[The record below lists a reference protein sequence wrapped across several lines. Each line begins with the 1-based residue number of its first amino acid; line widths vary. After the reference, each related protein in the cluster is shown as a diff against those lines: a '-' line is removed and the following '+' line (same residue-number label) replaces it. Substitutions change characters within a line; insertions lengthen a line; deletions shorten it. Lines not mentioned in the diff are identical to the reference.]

1 MTLGQ
6 RIQELRRQAGLTQE
20 QLAERMGVT
29 RQAVSKWESDGGV
42 PELDTLIAMSRLFH
56 VTIGQLL
63 GVEEAPQGDG
73 DSGQED
79 GGQAQAGAGLDEE
92 QVETILRRYVEATRA
107 QRQAP
112 PSMYGKY
119 GWKAP
124 LIAVAGL
131 AAVVVVLGLF
141 MNDMNSKIRSM
152 RSTLSDLQMTV
163 WDWEYEMAN
172 MQSDIREM
180 QEDQNSL
187 FSSLDSAVTGFDP
200 EGETVELELS
210 AVLKTYTPGTQLQFV
225 LAWTRA
231 DGTAGETASEWI
243 DGPEFR
249 AQLEMPMNEGVEAIL
264 RLQSADGIIQQ
275 QDLVLDL
282 PGLSAEDFQLS
293 AGSLSGLY
301 SIAVGNGATATA
313 EDPAIR
319 VWSPYPEL
327 FWPETAQLTVT
338 LNGEVLETTTLSLT
352 EEETGDWYGRDG
364 QGVRQI
370 RLAQEDVLEFS
381 LRLTDNL
388 GRETVRTSTVLGDEN
403 APRESTA
410 PLQIN

>member
-152 RSTLSDLQMTV
+152 RVHIIRS
-163 WDWEYEMAN
+163 AN
-172 MQSDIREM
+172 DRVG
-180 QEDQNSL
+180 L
-187 FSSLDSAVTGFDP
+187 
-200 EGETVELELS
+200 
-210 AVLKTYTPGTQLQFV
+210 
-225 LAWTRA
+225 
-231 DGTAGETASEWI
+231 
-243 DGPEFR
+243 
-249 AQLEMPMNEGVEAIL
+249 GV
-264 RLQSADGIIQQ
+264 
-275 QDLVLDL
+275 
-282 PGLSAEDFQLS
+282 
-293 AGSLSGLY
+293 
-301 SIAVGNGATATA
+301 
-313 EDPAIR
+313 
-319 VWSPYPEL
+319 
-327 FWPETAQLTVT
+327 
-338 LNGEVLETTTLSLT
+338 
-352 EEETGDWYGRDG
+352 
-364 QGVRQI
+364 
-370 RLAQEDVLEFS
+370 
-381 LRLTDNL
+381 
-388 GRETVRTSTVLGDEN
+388 
-403 APRESTA
+403 
-410 PLQIN
+410 

>member
-6 RIQELRRQAGLTQE
+6 RIQKLRKGAGLTQE

-63 GVEEAPQGDG
+63 GVEELRK
-73 DSGQED
+73 SGVGSGED
-79 GGQAQAGAGLDEE
+79 GGQTQVGTGLHEA
-92 QVETILRRYVEATRA
+92 QVEAILRRYVEATRA

-112 PSMYGKY
+112 PRMYGKY

-124 LIAVAGL
+124 LLAVAGL
-131 AAVVVVLGLF
+131 AALMVLLGLF
-141 MNDMNSKIRSM
+141 MNHVNSTIGNM
-152 RSTLSDLQMTV
+152 RATLSNLQTTV
-163 WDWEYEMAN
+163 WDWEYEISN
-172 MQSDIREM
+172 IQSDIRQM
-180 QEDQNSL
+180 QEEQNSL

-200 EGETVELELS
+200 EGETVEVELA

-225 LAWTRA
+225 LAWVWA
-231 DGTAGETASEWI
+231 DGTAGETASQWI
-243 DGPEFR
+243 NGPEFR
-249 AQLEMPMNEGVEAIL
+249 ARLELSMNVEVDADL
-264 RLQSADGIIQQ
+264 RLRSADGTIQQ

-301 SIAVGNGATATA
+301 SIAVGMSGSATA
-313 EDPAIR
+313 ENP
-319 VWSPYPEL
+319 VVVVLSPYPEL
-327 FWPETAQLTVT
+327 FWPETATLTVT
-338 LNGEVLETTTLSLT
+338 LNGKVLETTDLTLT
-352 EEETGDWYGRDG
+352 EHEPGVWYGQDG
-364 QGVRQI
+364 REPRQV

-381 LRLTDNL
+381 LLLTDNL
-388 GRETVRTSTVLGDEN
+388 GREIVCSETVLGDED
-403 APRESTA
+403 APRASQRI
-410 PLQIN
+410 P

>member
-63 GVEEAPQGDG
+63 GVEEAQQPDDNGDEG
-73 DSGQED
+73 PSPEE
-79 GGQAQAGAGLDEE
+79 AGLDEE
-92 QVETILRRYVEATRA
+92 QVEAILRRYVEAT
-107 QRQAP
+107 QKQAPPSP

-172 MQSDIREM
+172 MQSQIQQM

-200 EGETVELELS
+200 ERETVELELS

-249 AQLEMPMNEGVEAIL
+249 AQLELPMTTEVDADL

-313 EDPAIR
+313 ADPAIR

-381 LRLTDNL
+381 LLMTDNL

>member
-6 RIQELRRQAGLTQE
+6 RIQKLRKGAGLTQE

-56 VTIGQLL
+56 VTIAQLL
-63 GVEEAPQGDG
+63 GVEELRK
-73 DSGQED
+73 SGVGSGED
-79 GGQAQAGAGLDEE
+79 GGQTQVGTGLHEA
-92 QVETILRRYVEATRA
+92 QVEAILRRYVEATRA

-124 LIAVAGL
+124 LLAVAGL
-131 AAVVVVLGLF
+131 AALMVLLGLF
-141 MNDMNSKIRSM
+141 MNHVNSTIGNM
-152 RSTLSDLQMTV
+152 RATLSNLQTTV
-163 WDWEYEMAN
+163 WDWEYEISN
-172 MQSDIREM
+172 IQSDIRQM
-180 QEDQNSL
+180 QEEQNSL

-200 EGETVELELS
+200 EGETVEVELA

-225 LAWTRA
+225 LAWVWA
-231 DGTAGETASEWI
+231 DGTAGETASQWI
-243 DGPEFR
+243 NGPEFR
-249 AQLEMPMNEGVEAIL
+249 ARLELSMNVEVDADL
-264 RLQSADGIIQQ
+264 RLRSADGTIQQ

-301 SIAVGNGATATA
+301 SIAVGMSGSATA
-313 EDPAIR
+313 ENP
-319 VWSPYPEL
+319 VVVVLSPYPEL
-327 FWPETAQLTVT
+327 FWPETATLTVT
-338 LNGEVLETTTLSLT
+338 LNGKVLETTDLTLT
-352 EEETGDWYGRDG
+352 EHEPGVWYGQDG
-364 QGVRQI
+364 REPRQV

-381 LRLTDNL
+381 LLLTDNL
-388 GRETVRTSTVLGDEN
+388 GREIVCSETVLGDED
-403 APRESTA
+403 APRASQRI
-410 PLQIN
+410 P

>member
-6 RIQELRRQAGLTQE
+6 RIQELRKGAGLTQE

-63 GVEEAPQGDG
+63 GVEELRK
-73 DSGQED
+73 SGGGSGED
-79 GGQAQAGAGLDEE
+79 GGQTQVGTGLHEA
-92 QVETILRRYVEATRA
+92 QVEAILRRYVEATRA

-124 LIAVAGL
+124 LLAVAGL
-131 AAVVVVLGLF
+131 AALMVLLGLF
-141 MNDMNSKIRSM
+141 MNHVNSTIGNM
-152 RSTLSDLQMTV
+152 RATLSNLQTTV
-163 WDWEYEMAN
+163 WDWEYEISN
-172 MQSDIREM
+172 IQSDIRQM
-180 QEDQNSL
+180 QEEQNSL

-200 EGETVELELS
+200 ERETVELELC
-210 AVLKTYTPGTQLQFV
+210 AVLKTYTPRTQLQFV
-225 LAWTRA
+225 LAWVRA

-243 DGPEFR
+243 NGPEFR
-249 AQLEMPMNEGVEAIL
+249 TRLELPMDVEVDADL

-282 PGLSAEDFQLS
+282 PGLRSEDFQLS
-293 AGSLSGLY
+293 ALSLSGLY
-301 SIAVGNGATATA
+301 SIAVGMSGSATA
-313 EDPAIR
+313 ENP
-319 VWSPYPEL
+319 VVVVLSPYPEL
-327 FWPETAQLTVT
+327 FWPMSAQLTVT
-338 LNGEVLETTTLSLT
+338 LNGEVLETTDLTLT
-352 EEETGDWYGRDG
+352 EHERGVWYGQDG
-364 QGVRQI
+364 QGPRQM

-388 GRETVRTSTVLGDEN
+388 GREIVCSETVLGDED
-403 APRESTA
+403 APRASQRI
-410 PLQIN
+410 P

>member
-6 RIQELRRQAGLTQE
+6 RIQELRKGAGLTQE

-63 GVEEAPQGDG
+63 GVEELRK
-73 DSGQED
+73 SGGGSGED
-79 GGQAQAGAGLDEE
+79 GGQTQVGTGLHEA
-92 QVETILRRYVEATRA
+92 QVEAILRRYVEATRA

-124 LIAVAGL
+124 LLAVAGL
-131 AAVVVVLGLF
+131 AALMVLLGLF
-141 MNDMNSKIRSM
+141 MNHVNSTIGNM
-152 RSTLSDLQMTV
+152 RATLSNLQTTV
-163 WDWEYEMAN
+163 WDWEYEISN
-172 MQSDIREM
+172 IQSDIRQM
-180 QEDQNSL
+180 QEEQNSL

-200 EGETVELELS
+200 ERETVELELS
-210 AVLKTYTPGTQLQFV
+210 AVLKNDTPRTQLQFV
-225 LAWTRA
+225 LAWVRA

-243 DGPEFR
+243 NGPEFR
-249 AQLEMPMNEGVEAIL
+249 TRMELPMDVEVDADL

-293 AGSLSGLY
+293 ALSLSGLY
-301 SIAVGNGATATA
+301 SIAVGMSGSATA
-313 EDPAIR
+313 ENP
-319 VWSPYPEL
+319 VVVVLSPYPEL
-327 FWPETAQLTVT
+327 FWPMSAQLTVT
-338 LNGEVLETTTLSLT
+338 LNGEVLETTDLTLT
-352 EEETGDWYGRDG
+352 EHERGVWYGQDG
-364 QGVRQI
+364 QGPRQM

-388 GRETVRTSTVLGDEN
+388 GREIVCSETVLGDED
-403 APRESTA
+403 APRASQRI
-410 PLQIN
+410 P

>member
-6 RIQELRRQAGLTQE
+6 RIQKLRKGAGLTQE

-63 GVEEAPQGDG
+63 GVEELRK
-73 DSGQED
+73 SGVGSGED
-79 GGQAQAGAGLDEE
+79 GGQTQVGTGLHEA
-92 QVETILRRYVEATRA
+92 QVEAILRRYVEATRA

-124 LIAVAGL
+124 LLAVAGL
-131 AAVVVVLGLF
+131 AALMVLLGLF
-141 MNDMNSKIRSM
+141 MNHVNSTIGNM
-152 RSTLSDLQMTV
+152 RATLSNLQTTV
-163 WDWEYEMAN
+163 WDWEYEISN
-172 MQSDIREM
+172 IQSDIRQM
-180 QEDQNSL
+180 QEEQNSL

-200 EGETVELELS
+200 EGETVEVELA

-225 LAWTRA
+225 LAWVWA
-231 DGTAGETASEWI
+231 DGTAGETASQWI
-243 DGPEFR
+243 NGPEFR
-249 AQLEMPMNEGVEAIL
+249 ARLELSMNVEVDADL
-264 RLQSADGIIQQ
+264 RLRSADGTIQQ

-293 AGSLSGLY
+293 ALSLSRLY
-301 SIAVGNGATATA
+301 SIAVGMSGSATA
-313 EDPAIR
+313 ENP
-319 VWSPYPEL
+319 VVVVLSPYPEL
-327 FWPETAQLTVT
+327 FWPETATLTVT
-338 LNGEVLETTTLSLT
+338 LNGKVLETTDLTLT
-352 EEETGDWYGRDG
+352 EHEPGVWYGQDG
-364 QGVRQI
+364 REPRQV

-381 LRLTDNL
+381 LLLTDNL
-388 GRETVRTSTVLGDEN
+388 GREIVCSETVLGDED
-403 APRESTA
+403 APRASQRI
-410 PLQIN
+410 P